1 MIVNFDIQFNKTQ
14 NELLSLIEDLNNKLI
29 LANISRQQGKSVLMK
44 VLCTQWLL
52 QEGVEIGYI
61 CPTLKLSKKFFND
74 LTNVIPSQLL
84 IKSNASDLMIQSI
97 TGSTLYFYSAEQS
110 NRIRGN
116 TFDYLIL
123 DEAAFFKQGDNVNH
137 IWYSVLAPTIKVK
150 GKKVIMVSTP
160 NGTNNF
166 FYDLCQLAINK
177 TKGYAYIKKTIYDD
191 SMCNNVEEIRSQT
204 PDIMFRQ
211 EYLCEFIEGATSFFT
226 NYHQCYDNTMV
237 FNWKSPLWAGIDWS
251 STGKD
256 KTVLTFINAE
266 GQVQKYNIEGD
277 LDKKYEQIAS
287 IINQRKPRA
296 VYAETNS
303 IGEVMLNELNK
314 LLKKK
319 AKGFLTTNDSKT
331 EIIGEL
337 AVALERG
344 DITYNDIELDRQLG
358 AYGYSVT
365 KTNKLSF
372 AGVGEHD
379 DATMSLAF
387 ALRAK
392 KDFSVK
398 SSYTFI

>member
-1 MIVNFDIQFNKTQ
+1 MILNLDIQLNKTQ
-14 NELLSLIEDLNNKLI
+14 SALLSLVENNKFTV
-29 LANISRQQGKSVLMK
+29 ANISRQQGKSVLAK
-44 VLCTQWLL
+44 VLATTWLF
-52 QEGVEIGYI
+52 QTNKVISYI
-61 CPTLKLSKKFFND
+61 TPTLKLAKKIFKD
-74 LTNVIPSQLL
+74 LTSVLPAELL
-84 IKSNASDLMIQSI
+84 VTCNASDLVIESV
-97 TGSTLYFYSAEQS
+97 TGSSLWFYSAEQGDK
-110 NRIRGN
+110 IRGITN
-116 TFDYLIL
+116 NYLII
-123 DEAAFFKQGDNVNH
+123 DEAAFLKNGTDL
-137 IWYSVLAPTIKVK
+137 WYSILSPTIKVK
-150 GKKVIMVSTP
+150 GEKILFISTP
-160 NGTNNF
+160 NGTNNI
-166 FYDLCQLAINK
+166 FYELAIK
-177 TKGYAYIKKTIYDD
+177 AQSRIKDWAYIMRDIYSD
-191 SMCNNVEEIRSQT
+191 SFCENIEEIREQT
-204 PDIMFRQ
+204 PDIIFRQ

-256 KTVLTFINAE
+256 KTVITFINAE

>member
-1 MIVNFDIQFNKTQ
+1 MILNLDIQLNSTQ
-14 NELLSLIEDLNNKLI
+14 SALLSLIENNKFVV
-29 LANISRQQGKSVLMK
+29 ANISRQQGKSVLAK
-44 VLCTQWLL
+44 VLATTWLF
-52 QEGVEIGYI
+52 QTNKVISYI
-61 CPTLKLSKKFFND
+61 TPTLKLAKKIFKD
-74 LTNVIPSQLL
+74 LTSVLPSELL
-84 IKSNASDLMIQSI
+84 TTCNGSDLVIESI
-97 TGSTLYFYSAEQS
+97 TGSSLWFYSAEQGDK
-110 NRIRGN
+110 IRGITN
-116 TFDYLIL
+116 NYLII
-123 DEAAFFKQGDNVNH
+123 DEAAFLKNGTDL
-137 IWYSVLAPTIKVK
+137 WYSILSPTIKVK
-150 GKKVIMVSTP
+150 GEKILFISTP
-160 NGTNNF
+160 NGTNNL
-166 FYDLCQLAINK
+166 FYELAIK
-177 TKGYAYIKKTIYDD
+177 AQSGIKDWAYIMRDIYSD
-191 SMCNNVEEIRSQT
+191 SFCQNIEEIREQT
-204 PDIMFRQ
+204 PDIIFRQ

-256 KTVLTFINAE
+256 KTVLTFVNSE
-266 GQVQKYNIEGD
+266 GQIQKYNIEGD
-277 LDKKYEQIAS
+277 LDRKYEQLAS
-287 IINQRKPRA
+287 IINQRKPRGI
-296 VYAETNS
+296 YAETNS

-319 AKGFLTTNDSKT
+319 ANGFSTTNESKA

-344 DITYNDIELDRQLG
+344 ELTYNDLELDRQLG
-358 AYGYSVT
+358 AFGYSVT

-387 ALRAK
+387 ALKAK

>member
-1 MIVNFDIQFNKTQ
+1 MILNLDIQLNKTQ
-14 NELLSLIEDLNNKLI
+14 SALLSLIENNKFTV
-29 LANISRQQGKSVLMK
+29 ANISRQQGKSVLAK
-44 VLCTQWLL
+44 VLATTWLF
-52 QEGVEIGYI
+52 QTNKVISYI
-61 CPTLKLSKKFFND
+61 TPTLKLAKKIFKD
-74 LTNVIPSQLL
+74 LTSVLPAELL
-84 IKSNASDLMIQSI
+84 VTCNASDLVIESV
-97 TGSTLYFYSAEQS
+97 TGSSLWFYSAEQGDK
-110 NRIRGN
+110 IRGITN
-116 TFDYLIL
+116 NYLII
-123 DEAAFFKQGDNVNH
+123 DEAAFLKNGTDL
-137 IWYSVLAPTIKVK
+137 WYSILSPTIKVK
-150 GKKVIMVSTP
+150 GEKILFISTP
-160 NGTNNF
+160 NGTNNL
-166 FYDLCQLAINK
+166 FYELAIK
-177 TKGYAYIKKTIYDD
+177 AQSGIKDWAYIMRDIYSD
-191 SMCNNVEEIRSQT
+191 SFCQNIEEIREQT
-204 PDIMFRQ
+204 PDIIFRQ

-226 NYHQCYDNTMV
+226 NYHQCYDNTMQ
-237 FNWKSPLWAGIDWS
+237 FNWKSALWAGIDWS

-266 GQVQKYNIEGD
+266 GQVQKYNIEGE
-277 LDKKYEQIAS
+277 LDRKYEQIAS
-287 IINQRKPRA
+287 ILNQRKPRG

-319 AKGFLTTNDSKT
+319 ATGFLTTNDSKA

-358 AYGYSVT
+358 AFGYSVT

-387 ALRAK
+387 ALKAR
-392 KDFSVK
+392 KDFSSK

>member
-1 MIVNFDIQFNKTQ
+1 MRDIYSDSFC
-14 NELLSLIEDLNNKLI
+14 E
-29 LANISRQQGKSVLMK
+29 NI
-44 VLCTQWLL
+44 
-52 QEGVEIGYI
+52 
-61 CPTLKLSKKFFND
+61 
-74 LTNVIPSQLL
+74 
-84 IKSNASDLMIQSI
+84 
-97 TGSTLYFYSAEQS
+97 
-110 NRIRGN
+110 
-116 TFDYLIL
+116 
-123 DEAAFFKQGDNVNH
+123 
-137 IWYSVLAPTIKVK
+137 
-150 GKKVIMVSTP
+150 
-160 NGTNNF
+160 
-166 FYDLCQLAINK
+166 
-177 TKGYAYIKKTIYDD
+177 
-191 SMCNNVEEIRSQT
+191 EEIREQT
-204 PDIMFRQ
+204 PDIIFRQ

-287 IINQRKPRA
+287 ILNQRKPRA

>member
-1 MIVNFDIQFNKTQ
+1 MILNLDIQLNKTQ
-14 NELLSLIEDLNNKLI
+14 SALLSLVENNKFTV
-29 LANISRQQGKSVLMK
+29 ANISRQQGKSVLAK
-44 VLCTQWLL
+44 VLATTWLF
-52 QEGVEIGYI
+52 QTNKVISYI
-61 CPTLKLSKKFFND
+61 TPTLKLAKKIFKD
-74 LTNVIPSQLL
+74 LTSVLPAELL
-84 IKSNASDLMIQSI
+84 VTCNASDLVIESV
-97 TGSTLYFYSAEQS
+97 TGSSLWFYSAEQGDK
-110 NRIRGN
+110 IRGITN
-116 TFDYLIL
+116 NYLII
-123 DEAAFFKQGDNVNH
+123 DEAAFLKNGTDL
-137 IWYSVLAPTIKVK
+137 WYSILSPTIKVK
-150 GKKVIMVSTP
+150 GEKILFISTP
-160 NGTNNF
+160 NGTNNI
-166 FYDLCQLAINK
+166 FYELAIK
-177 TKGYAYIKKTIYDD
+177 AQGRIKDWAYIMRDIYSD
-191 SMCNNVEEIRSQT
+191 SFCENIEEIREQT
-204 PDIMFRQ
+204 PDIIFRQ

-256 KTVLTFINAE
+256 LTVLTFINAE

-287 IINQRKPRA
+287 ILNQRKPRA

>member
-1 MIVNFDIQFNKTQ
+1 MILNLDIQLNKTQ
-14 NELLSLIEDLNNKLI
+14 SALLGLVENNKFTV
-29 LANISRQQGKSVLMK
+29 ANISRQQGKSVLAK
-44 VLCTQWLL
+44 VLATTWLF
-52 QEGVEIGYI
+52 QTNKVISYI
-61 CPTLKLSKKFFND
+61 TPTLKLAKKIFKD
-74 LTNVIPSQLL
+74 LTSVLPAELL
-84 IKSNASDLMIQSI
+84 VTCNASDLVIESV
-97 TGSTLYFYSAEQS
+97 TGSSLWFYSAEQGDK
-110 NRIRGN
+110 IRGITN
-116 TFDYLIL
+116 NYLII
-123 DEAAFFKQGDNVNH
+123 DEAAFLKNGTDL
-137 IWYSVLAPTIKVK
+137 WYSILSPTIKVK
-150 GKKVIMVSTP
+150 GEKILFISTP
-160 NGTNNF
+160 NGTNNI
-166 FYDLCQLAINK
+166 FYELAIK
-177 TKGYAYIKKTIYDD
+177 AQSGIKDWAYIMRDIYSD
-191 SMCNNVEEIRSQT
+191 SFCENIEEIREQT
-204 PDIMFRQ
+204 PDIIFRQ

>member
-1 MIVNFDIQFNKTQ
+1 MILNLDIQLNKTQ
-14 NELLSLIEDLNNKLI
+14 SALLSLVENNKFTV
-29 LANISRQQGKSVLMK
+29 ANISRQQGKSVLAK
-44 VLCTQWLL
+44 VLATTWLF
-52 QEGVEIGYI
+52 QTNKVISYI
-61 CPTLKLSKKFFND
+61 TPTLKLAKKIFKD
-74 LTNVIPSQLL
+74 LTSVLPAELL
-84 IKSNASDLMIQSI
+84 VTCNASDLVIESV
-97 TGSTLYFYSAEQS
+97 TGSSLWFYSAEQGDK
-110 NRIRGN
+110 IRGITN
-116 TFDYLIL
+116 NYLII
-123 DEAAFFKQGDNVNH
+123 DEAAFLKNGTDL
-137 IWYSVLAPTIKVK
+137 WYSILSPTIKVK
-150 GKKVIMVSTP
+150 GEKILFISTP
-160 NGTNNF
+160 NGTNNI
-166 FYDLCQLAINK
+166 FYELAIK
-177 TKGYAYIKKTIYDD
+177 AQSRIKDWAYIMRDIYSD
-191 SMCNNVEEIRSQT
+191 SFCENIEEIREQT
-204 PDIMFRQ
+204 PDIIFRQ

-226 NYHQCYDNTMV
+226 NYHQCYDNTMI

>member
-1 MIVNFDIQFNKTQ
+1 MILNLDIQLNKTQ
-14 NELLSLIEDLNNKLI
+14 SALLSLVENNKFTV
-29 LANISRQQGKSVLMK
+29 ANISRQQGKSVLAK
-44 VLCTQWLL
+44 VLATTWLF
-52 QEGVEIGYI
+52 QTNKVISYI
-61 CPTLKLSKKFFND
+61 TPTLKLAKKIFKD
-74 LTNVIPSQLL
+74 LTSVLPAELL
-84 IKSNASDLMIQSI
+84 VTCNASDLVIESV
-97 TGSTLYFYSAEQS
+97 TGSSLWFYSAEQGDK
-110 NRIRGN
+110 IRGITN
-116 TFDYLIL
+116 NYLII
-123 DEAAFFKQGDNVNH
+123 DEAAFLKNGTDL
-137 IWYSVLAPTIKVK
+137 WYSILSPTIKVK
-150 GKKVIMVSTP
+150 GEKILFISTP
-160 NGTNNF
+160 NGTNNI
-166 FYDLCQLAINK
+166 FYELAIK
-177 TKGYAYIKKTIYDD
+177 AQSRIKDWAYIMRDIYSD
-191 SMCNNVEEIRSQT
+191 SFCENIEEIREQT
-204 PDIMFRQ
+204 PDIIFRQ

-392 KDFSVK
+392 KDFNVK

>member
-1 MIVNFDIQFNKTQ
+1 MILNLDIQLNKTQ
-14 NELLSLIEDLNNKLI
+14 SALLSLVENYKFTV
-29 LANISRQQGKSVLMK
+29 ANISRQQGKSVLAK
-44 VLCTQWLL
+44 VLATTWLF
-52 QEGVEIGYI
+52 QTNKVISYI
-61 CPTLKLSKKFFND
+61 TPTLKLAKKIFKD
-74 LTNVIPSQLL
+74 LTSVLPAELL
-84 IKSNASDLMIQSI
+84 VTCNASDLVIEGV
-97 TGSTLYFYSAEQS
+97 TGSSLWFYSAEQGDK
-110 NRIRGN
+110 IRGITN
-116 TFDYLIL
+116 NYLII
-123 DEAAFFKQGDNVNH
+123 DEAAFLKNGTDL
-137 IWYSVLAPTIKVK
+137 WYSILSPTIKVK
-150 GKKVIMVSTP
+150 GEKILFISTP
-160 NGTNNF
+160 NGTNNI
-166 FYDLCQLAINK
+166 FYELAIK
-177 TKGYAYIKKTIYDD
+177 AQSGIKDWAYIMRDIYSD
-191 SMCNNVEEIRSQT
+191 SFCENIEEIREQT
-204 PDIMFRQ
+204 PDIIFRQ

-287 IINQRKPRA
+287 ILNQRKPRA

-319 AKGFLTTNDSKT
+319 ATGFLTTNDTKT

>member
-1 MIVNFDIQFNKTQ
+1 MQINFDIEFTNSQKEILEAVN
-14 NELLSLIEDLNNKLI
+14 NNKYTVV
-29 LANISRQQGKSVLMK
+29 AMSRQAGKSVLAK
-44 VLCTQWLL
+44 VLVTKWLF
-52 QEGVEIGYI
+52 EYNKNISYI
-61 CPTLKLSKKFFND
+61 TPGLLLGKKFFKD
-74 LTNVIPSQLL
+74 LTSVLPKELL
-84 IKSNASDLMIQSI
+84 VTCNASDLIIESI
-97 TGSTLYFYSAEQS
+97 TGSRLYFFSSEQANRLRGMTNHYIIMDELAFMKNSKDFYYS
-110 NRIRGN
+110 I
-116 TFDYLIL
+116 I
-123 DEAAFFKQGDNVNH
+123 
-137 IWYSVLAPTIKVK
+137 APTFKNHGQKALFI
-150 GKKVIMVSTP
+150 STP
-160 NGTNNF
+160 FGMNNL
-166 FYDLCQLAINK
+166 FYQLAQKAQRGIK
-177 TKGYAYIKKTIYDD
+177 DWTFIKKTVYDD
-191 SMCNNVEEIRSQT
+191 SFVKDIEELKAST
-204 PDIMFRQ
+204 PEVAWRQ
-211 EYLCEFIEGATSFFT
+211 EYMVEFISDAASFFT

-237 FNWKSPLWAGIDWS
+237 FNWKSTLWAGIDWS

-266 GQVQKYNIEGD
+266 GQVQKYNIDGD

-287 IINQRKPRA
+287 ILNQRKPRA

-319 AKGFLTTNDSKT
+319 ATGFLTTNDSKT

>member
-1 MIVNFDIQFNKTQ
+1 MILNLDIQLNKTQ
-14 NELLSLIEDLNNKLI
+14 SALLSLVENNKFTV
-29 LANISRQQGKSVLMK
+29 ANISRQQGKSVLAK
-44 VLCTQWLL
+44 VLATTWLF
-52 QEGVEIGYI
+52 QTNKVISYI
-61 CPTLKLSKKFFND
+61 TPTLKLAKKIFKD
-74 LTNVIPSQLL
+74 LTSVLPAELL
-84 IKSNASDLMIQSI
+84 VTCNASDLVIESV
-97 TGSTLYFYSAEQS
+97 TGSSLWFYSAEQGDK
-110 NRIRGN
+110 IRGITN
-116 TFDYLIL
+116 NYLII
-123 DEAAFFKQGDNVNH
+123 DEAAFLKNGTDL
-137 IWYSVLAPTIKVK
+137 WYSILSPTIKVK
-150 GKKVIMVSTP
+150 GEKILFISTP
-160 NGTNNF
+160 NGTNNI
-166 FYDLCQLAINK
+166 FYELAIK
-177 TKGYAYIKKTIYDD
+177 AQSRIKDWAYIMRDIYSD
-191 SMCNNVEEIRSQT
+191 SFCENIEEIREQT
-204 PDIMFRQ
+204 PDIIFRQ

>member
-1 MIVNFDIQFNKTQ
+1 MILNLDIQLNKTQ
-14 NELLSLIEDLNNKLI
+14 SALLSLVENNKFTV
-29 LANISRQQGKSVLMK
+29 ANISRQQGKSVLAK
-44 VLCTQWLL
+44 VLATTWLF
-52 QEGVEIGYI
+52 QTNKVISYI
-61 CPTLKLSKKFFND
+61 TPTLKLAKKIFKD
-74 LTNVIPSQLL
+74 LTSVLPAELL
-84 IKSNASDLMIQSI
+84 VTCNASDLVIESV
-97 TGSTLYFYSAEQS
+97 TGSSLWFYSAEQGDK
-110 NRIRGN
+110 IRGITN
-116 TFDYLIL
+116 NYLII
-123 DEAAFFKQGDNVNH
+123 DEAAFLKNGTDL
-137 IWYSVLAPTIKVK
+137 WYSILSPTIKVK
-150 GKKVIMVSTP
+150 GEKILFISTP
-160 NGTNNF
+160 NGTNNI
-166 FYDLCQLAINK
+166 FYELAIK
-177 TKGYAYIKKTIYDD
+177 AQSGIKDWAYIMRDIYSD
-191 SMCNNVEEIRSQT
+191 SFCENIEEIREQT
-204 PDIMFRQ
+204 PDIIFRQ

-237 FNWKSPLWAGIDWS
+237 FNWKSALWAGIDWS

-287 IINQRKPRA
+287 ILNQRKPRA

-319 AKGFLTTNDSKT
+319 ATGFLTTNDSKT

-392 KDFSVK
+392 KVFSVK